1 MGKTYKLC
9 RNGIDIEED
18 SKCLKYAGDF
28 LFILI
33 FFFVN
38 IIVKPKTFVDQSNFT
53 SPRLRFM
60 QSPDVIN
67 YTVCLI

>member
-18 SKCLKYAGDF
+18 SKCLKYTGDF
-28 LFILI
+28 FYINI
-33 FFFVN
+33 FFVN

-67 YTVCLI
+67 YEVCLI